1 MTGPRDPGTA
11 GYRYG
16 AVFLLSFAL
25 LVFAVAAPAADWAR
39 AVAVGLEF
47 GALIAVVATSRARLD
62 VRRMR
67 VAVSGATAVAVIV
80 AIWVGVLSNGAVF
93 VISGFLAAI
102 IPIALVRGLWR
113 LVREHGMTL
122 QSVAGALAIYL
133 LVGLLFA
140 WAVGFVATL
149 DSDQFFANGHN
160 AAGGSIVYYSFTV
173 LTTTGFGDYTAATP
187 AGQTLA
193 VVEMLVGQLY
203 LVTVIGVLVGGLAR
217 RSSG

>member
-1 MTGPRDPGTA
+1 VTGPPQGRQA
-11 GYRYG
+11 EYRYG
-16 AVFLLSFAL
+16 AVFLLTFAL
-25 LVFAVAAPAADWAR
+25 LVFAVAAPAEDWAR
-39 AVAVGLEF
+39 AVAVALEF
-47 GALIAVVATSRARLD
+47 GALIAVVATSRARVD

-67 VAVSGATAVAVIV
+67 VTVAAAVAVAVIV
-80 AIWVGVLSNGAVF
+80 AIWAGAWSTGVVF

-122 QSVAGALAIYL
+122 QAVSGALAIYL

-140 WAVGFVATL
+140 WTVGFVATL
-149 DSDQFFANGHN
+149 DNDQFFAEGHN

-217 RSSG
+217 RSAG